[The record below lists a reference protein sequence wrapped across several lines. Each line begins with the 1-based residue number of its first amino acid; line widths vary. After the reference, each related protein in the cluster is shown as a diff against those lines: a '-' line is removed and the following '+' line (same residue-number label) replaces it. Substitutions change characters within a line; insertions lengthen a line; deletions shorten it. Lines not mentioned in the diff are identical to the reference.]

1 MGESLTERPDDES
14 IEPGTSAR
22 SGTWHEVLVVFL
34 RLGLT
39 AFGGPA
45 AHSGLF
51 RETLVRRLGWI
62 DDHDFLDLV
71 AATSVIPGPNSSEL
85 ALAIGRRRAGWPGFF
100 AAGAGFILPAVLISI
115 VLAWLAVGA
124 ATAKTV
130 AAVLVG
136 IDPIVIAIL
145 VVAVA
150 GLGRSMVD
158 DPARLVVAV
167 LAVPAYLA
175 NLPEVGV
182 LLAGALVVMIW
193 QLLRGTPPAT
203 PSTGQGGGPA
213 SKAGDAPGSGPDDTG
228 RPDPMGA
235 LGPLAAGG
243 SLAAVMT
250 SSAAGLVPIFL
261 VFLKAGAL
269 LFGSGYVLLALL
281 RSDLVIDLG
290 WISERELLDA
300 IAVGQATPG
309 PLLSTAGY
317 LGFLLA
323 GVPGALAASIGIFLP
338 AFVLVALLEPIVSA
352 VRARPLAAAALGGAG
367 GAALGLM
374 VGVTIELAAA
384 TLVPGGSLAPLPVA
398 VAILATLALGSGR
411 VGPTVLILAGGLIGL
426 ARVFLVG

>member
-1 MGESLTERPDDES
+1 MGESLTERSDTGS
-14 IEPGTSAR
+14 IEPGISAP
-22 SGTWHEVLVVFL
+22 SGTGLEVLVVFL

-100 AAGAGFILPAVLISI
+100 AAGVGFILPAILISI
-115 VLAWLAVGA
+115 LLAWLAVGA

-136 IDPIVIAIL
+136 IDPVVIAIL
-145 VVAVA
+145 VVAVV

-158 DPARLVVAV
+158 DPARVVVAV
-167 LAVPAYLA
+167 LAVAAYLA
-175 NLPEVGV
+175 DLPEVGILV
-182 LLAGALVVMIW
+182 AGALLVMAW
-193 QLLRGTPPAT
+193 QLVRGTLPGT
-203 PSTGQGGGPA
+203 PSTGHGSGPA
-213 SKAGDAPGSGPDDTG
+213 SKGGDPHGSGPDDKG
-228 RPDPMGA
+228 RPNPMGA

-243 SLAAVMT
+243 SLAAAVT
-250 SSAAGLVPIFL
+250 SGAVGLVPIFL

-290 WISERELLDA
+290 WISERQLLDA

-323 GVPGALAASIGIFLP
+323 GVPGALAAAIGIFLP
-338 AFVLVALLEPIVSA
+338 AFVLVALLEPIVRA

-374 VGVTIELAAA
+374 IGVTIELAAA
-384 TLVPGGSLAPLPVA
+384 TLLPGGSIAPLPVTVTI
-398 VAILATLALGSGR
+398 VAALALGSGR

>member
-1 MGESLTERPDDES
+1 MGEPLTERSDSTS
-14 IEPGTSAR
+14 IEPEMSLQ
-22 SGTWHEVLVVFL
+22 SGTWREVLVVFL

-62 DDHDFLDLV
+62 DDRDFLDLV

-100 AAGAGFILPAVLISI
+100 AAGTGFILPAILISI

-136 IDPIVIAIL
+136 IDPVVIAIL
-145 VVAVA
+145 IVAVL

-158 DPARLVVAV
+158 DPARLAVAA
-167 LAVPAYLA
+167 LAVAAYLA
-175 NLPEVGV
+175 DLPEIGI
-182 LLAGALVVMIW
+182 LLAGAVLVMAW
-193 QLLRGTPPAT
+193 QRLRGRPPAL
-203 PSTGQGGGPA
+203 PSTGPEGGPA
-213 SKAGDAPGSGPDDTG
+213 STGGDQPASASDDDG
-228 RPDPMGA
+228 RRDHVGA
-235 LGPLAAGG
+235 FGPLAAGG
-243 SLAAVMT
+243 ALAAAAT
-250 SSAAGLVPIFL
+250 STAIGLVPIFL

-281 RSDLVIDLG
+281 RSDLVVDLG
-290 WISERELLDA
+290 WISERQLLDA

-323 GVPGALAASIGIFLP
+323 GVPGALAASVGIFLP
-338 AFVLVALLEPIVSA
+338 AFVLVALLEPIVRA
-352 VRARPLAAAALGGAG
+352 VRTRPLAAAALGGAG
-367 GAALGLM
+367 AAALGLM
-374 VGVTIELAAA
+374 IGVTIELAAA
-384 TLVPGGSLAPLPVA
+384 TLVPGGSFAPLPIA
-398 VAILATLALGSGR
+398 VAIVATLALGSGR

>member
-1 MGESLTERPDDES
+1 MSTELDS
-14 IEPGTSAR
+14 SAQ
-22 SGTWHEVLVVFL
+22 SGTWREVLLVFL

-100 AAGAGFILPAVLISI
+100 AAGAGFILPAIVISI

-130 AAVLVG
+130 AAVLIG
-136 IDPIVIAIL
+136 IDPVVIAIL
-145 VVAVA
+145 IVGVV
-150 GLGRSMVD
+150 GLGRSMID
-158 DPARLVVAV
+158 DPARLAIAV
-167 LAVPAYLA
+167 LAVAAYLVTV
-175 NLPEVGV
+175 PEVGI
-182 LLAGALVVMIW
+182 LLAGALLVMAWRI
-193 QLLRGTPPAT
+193 LKGTPPAP
-203 PSTGQGGGPA
+203 PSPDA
-213 SKAGDAPGSGPDDTG
+213 SDVPTSAAGERHGSGPDDEG
-228 RPDPMGA
+228 RTDRNGA

-243 SLAAVMT
+243 SLAAAVA
-250 SSAAGLVPIFL
+250 SSAVGLVPIFL
-261 VFLKAGAL
+261 VFLKTGAL
-269 LFGSGYVLLALL
+269 LFGSGYVLVALL

-290 WISERELLDA
+290 WISERQLLDA

-323 GVPGALAASIGIFLP
+323 GVPGALVASIGIFLP
-338 AFVLVALLEPIVSA
+338 AFILVALLEPIVLA

-367 GAALGLM
+367 AAALGLM
-374 VGVTIELAAA
+374 IGVTIVLTAA
-384 TLVPGGSLAPLPVA
+384 TLAPGGSLALLPTA
-398 VAILATLALGSGR
+398 VAIVATVALGSGR

>member
-1 MGESLTERPDDES
+1 VGEPLTERSDKVS
-14 IEPGTSAR
+14 IGPATSSR
-22 SGTWHEVLVVFL
+22 SGTWREVLVVFL

-100 AAGAGFILPAVLISI
+100 AAGTGFILPAIVISI

-136 IDPIVIAIL
+136 IDPVVIAIL
-145 VVAVA
+145 VVGVL

-158 DPARLVVAV
+158 DPPR
-167 LAVPAYLA
+167 LAVAALAVAAYLA
-175 NLPEVGV
+175 DLPEVGI
-182 LLAGALVVMIW
+182 LLAGALLVMAW
-193 QLLRGTPPAT
+193 RLLRGAPPAS
-203 PSTGQGGGPA
+203 PSTRRAGGAVP
-213 SKAGDAPGSGPDDTG
+213 SAGEGPGSGPDDDG
-228 RPDPMGA
+228 RLHPIGA

-243 SLAAVMT
+243 SLAAAVT
-250 SSAAGLVPIFL
+250 STAIGLVPIFL

-290 WISERELLDA
+290 WISERQLLDA

-338 AFVLVALLEPIVSA
+338 AFVLVALLEPIVRA

-374 VGVTIELAAA
+374 IGVTFELAAA
-384 TLVPGGSLAPLPVA
+384 TLTPDGSLAPLPVA
-398 VAILATLALGSGR
+398 VAIVATLALGSGR